1 MPASGWMFHR
11 TEFPLSTQLIKST
24 GLVSG
29 LTLVSRILGFVRD
42 MVIAGFFGANA
53 GTDAFFVAFKI
64 PNFLRRLFAEGAFAQ
79 AFVPVLSSV
88 RERQGDAFA
97 RDFIARISGSFALV
111 LSVLTCLGIVA
122 SPWLIWLFAPGFHDK
137 PDQYDISVELLRIT
151 FPYLFFICLT
161 ALCGGILNT
170 WNHFTIPAFTPV
182 LLNISMITATVW
194 LAPRFDQPIHALGW
208 GVFAAGLLQ
217 LAFQLPALH
226 RLGLL
231 PFPKINFKH
240 PDVQRVLQLMA
251 PAVFGAS
258 VSQLN
263 LLINTL
269 IASLLA
275 TGSISWLYYSDRLVE
290 FPLGIFGA
298 GLGTVILPHLSRS
311 QARQDTDQFSQSIDW
326 ALRWLLII
334 GLPATLG
341 LIFLAEPLMYT
352 LFQYDKFTSAD
363 SRMAARSLMAYGIGL
378 MGFLSVKILVPA
390 FSAQQDLRTPA
401 RFGVYSVVVN
411 LALSAMLALW
421 LAPPGWAHAGLAL
434 AASLAAITNAALLLA
449 TLYRRK
455 VYRPRAGFARFILT
469 TLAANLGMAVLLTGL
484 MEGLNWQGLAALGRV
499 TQLGACILAAMLVYS
514 LILLLLGLR
523 PRHMLLT
530 GTS

>member
-1 MPASGWMFHR
+1 
-11 TEFPLSTQLIKST
+11 
-24 GLVSG
+24 
-29 LTLVSRILGFVRD
+29 

-97 RDFIARISGSFALV
+97 SDFIARISGSFALV
-111 LSVLTCLGIVA
+111 LSVLTSLGILTA
-122 SPWLIWLFAPGFHDK
+122 PWLIWLFAPGFHDK
-137 PDQYDISVELLRIT
+137 PDQYGISVELLRMT

-170 WNHFTIPAFTPV
+170 WNHFAIPAFTPV

-231 PFPKINFKH
+231 PFPKIDFKH
-240 PDVQRVLQLMA
+240 PDVRRVLHLMA

-258 VSQLN
+258 ISQLN

-290 FPLGIFGA
+290 FPLGIFGV

-311 QARQDTDQFSQSIDW
+311 QARLDADQFAQSMDW
-326 ALRWLLII
+326 ALRWLLLI

-341 LIFLAEPLMYT
+341 LILLAEPLMYT
-352 LFQYDKFTSAD
+352 LFQYDKFTAVD
-363 SRMAARSLMAYGIGL
+363 SSMAARSLMAYGIGL

-401 RFGVYSVVVN
+401 RFGVYTVVVN
-411 LALSAMLALW
+411 LTLSAMLALW

-434 AASLAAITNAALLLA
+434 AASLAALVNAALLLA

-455 VYRPRAGFARFILT
+455 VYRPQAGFVSFILR
-469 TLAANLGMAVLLTGL
+469 TLAANLGMAALLTAL
-484 MEGLNWQGLAALGRV
+484 MQWLTWQGLSGPERV
-499 TQLGACILAAMLVYS
+499 TQLGVCILGAMLVYA
-514 LILLLLGLR
+514 LTLLLLGLR